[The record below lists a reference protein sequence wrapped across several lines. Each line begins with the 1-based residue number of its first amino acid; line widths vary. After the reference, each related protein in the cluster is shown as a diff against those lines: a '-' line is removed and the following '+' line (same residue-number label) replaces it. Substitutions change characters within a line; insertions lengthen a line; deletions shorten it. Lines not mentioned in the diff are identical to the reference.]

1 MSIIFNICAV
11 IIVVLG
17 FYIGCRILSDN
28 PTQPKYRVI
37 KTKLYGDISY
47 PYFEDDENDD
57 DEYEINPIRGDS
69 DNEYSDDSE
78 TSDTEDA
85 SFWPKYED

>member
-17 FYIGCRILSDN
+17 FYIGCRILSDT
-28 PTQPKYRVI
+28 PTEPKFRVI
-37 KTKLYGDISY
+37 KSTWYGDILVTNG
-47 PYFEDDENDD
+47 DDENDE

-85 SFWPKYED
+85 SFWTKDDN